1 MKVPECFQLPW
12 LYVVTEL
19 QSGRNEM
26 CSKEEWSYEKL
37 GKYNVRLFS
46 KLEVDG
52 AFKLN
57 RKNRYKGAR
66 NSDATVKRKQRP
78 HAIEAQWIKVVV
90 FQC

>member
-1 MKVPECFQLPW
+1 MKLPECFQLPW

-19 QSGRNEM
+19 QSGRSEM

-37 GKYNVRLFS
+37 SNYNIGLFS

-57 RKNRYKGAR
+57 RKNRGTKVPETVMLLLKENKGHMQLKL
-66 NSDATVKRKQRP
+66 SG
-78 HAIEAQWIKVVV
+78 
-90 FQC
+90 